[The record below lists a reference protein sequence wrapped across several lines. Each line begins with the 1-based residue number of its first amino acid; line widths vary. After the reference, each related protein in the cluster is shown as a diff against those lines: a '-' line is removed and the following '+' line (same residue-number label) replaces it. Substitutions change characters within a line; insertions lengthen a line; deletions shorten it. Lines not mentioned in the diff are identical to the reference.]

1 MVSNKNNSRIYKA
14 ILKIQISNVKSRL
27 NELIYVDELT
37 EIMKNNKFMK
47 LSNHTSQFEHY
58 LDNKLPIKV
67 TE

>member
-1 MVSNKNNSRIYKA
+1 M
-14 ILKIQISNVKSRL
+14 SNVKSRL

-37 EIMKNNKFMK
+37 QIMKNNKYMK
-47 LSNHTSQFEHY
+47 LSNHTSQLEHY